1 MTNNIYTFKITS
13 KEAKLLGEN
22 KLYLSLKRG
31 RTYTYEQLVT
41 AYKQTEYLSIDDF
54 MIDNEIVSYSTLHD
68 GDYGYCD
75 TSYISLP
82 YDEFVLI
89 VAVCN

>member
-13 KEAKLLGEN
+13 EEAKLFGEN
-22 KLYLSLKRG
+22 KLYIGLKSG
-31 RTYTYEQLVT
+31 YTYTYEQLVT

-54 MIDNEIVSYSTLHD
+54 MYDNEVVSYSTLHD

-75 TSYISLP
+75 ISYVSLP
-82 YDEFVLI
+82 YDELILI
-89 VAVCN
+89 VAICN

>member
-1 MTNNIYTFKITS
+1 MYNRIYKILLAS
-13 KEAKLLGEN
+13 EDVKLFGEN
-22 KLYLSLKRG
+22 KLYVCLKNERA
-31 RTYTYEQLVT
+31 YNYEQLVA
-41 AYKQTEYLSIDDF
+41 AYKRTDYVSIDDF
-54 MIDNEIVSYSTLHD
+54 MIDNEVVSYSTLHD

-82 YDEFVLI
+82 YDEFILI